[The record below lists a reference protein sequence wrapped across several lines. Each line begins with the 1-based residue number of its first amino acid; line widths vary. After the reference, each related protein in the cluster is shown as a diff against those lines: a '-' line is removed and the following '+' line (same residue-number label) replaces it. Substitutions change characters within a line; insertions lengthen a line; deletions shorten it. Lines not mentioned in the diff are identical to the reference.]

1 MLFWEA
7 RSVADRQVARWVAVA
22 RLLEPLIPK
31 ATALVAAAWA
41 VALAADWAVTA
52 DKPAIELVIAAA

>member
-22 RLLEPLIPK
+22 RLLEPLAPE

-52 DKPAIELVIAAA
+52 DKPAIKLVIAAA